1 MRKLTVLITMLVG
14 VMFNVV
20 ANETVVQGKKVA
32 VLPFAVKGNLDAL
45 YAEVAQDNFVTELA
59 KSKMYQIVVRSQ
71 VDKAMKDLNIQGG
84 NDIDESAAM
93 EIGKVAGAEIIVIGG
108 ITALN
113 SQFVVNIRGIN
124 VNSGTTEFADKGI
137 VNSQGELLVA
147 IEGISKKFAGSN
159 DYTTPNYNTNTWNN
173 QNYATNNFYNQNNP
187 NQSPAMDFSINRN
200 ATLREWEEYFIE
212 KYFLGKWGID
222 PRDTPQVYKKYKK
235 YLGGGIA
242 LSVVGGITAAA
253 GVIMMGVGFNLALDY
268 ASNPPET
275 PSLSHYDSS
284 EWDDYDRAV
293 NRWEV
298 DMWGS
303 YAVGAVGS
311 VLFTTGFILA
321 TSALGP
327 YLQAYRIKRIH
338 RKVTGQRSFNFTPR
352 VSTTGGFN
360 GESKLEIALG
370 CNF

>member
-1 MRKLTVLITMLVG
+1 
-14 VMFNVV
+14 
-20 ANETVVQGKKVA
+20 
-32 VLPFAVKGNLDAL
+32 
-45 YAEVAQDNFVTELA
+45 
-59 KSKMYQIVVRSQ
+59 
-71 VDKAMKDLNIQGG
+71 
-84 NDIDESAAM
+84 M

-212 KYFLGKWGID
+212 KDFLGKWGID

-235 YLGGGIA
+235 YLGGGVSMVVVGSI
-242 LSVVGGITAAA
+242 LGVGGIA
-253 GVIMMGVGFNLALDY
+253 MMGAGFGNAYNAAFKLDY
-268 ASNPPET
+268 GVVAGGLIAGSFGSIFLIAGLVLAPLAAKPLGLASK
-275 PSLSHYDSS
+275 
-284 EWDDYDRAV
+284 
-293 NRWEV
+293 
-298 DMWGS
+298 
-303 YAVGAVGS
+303 
-311 VLFTTGFILA
+311 
-321 TSALGP
+321 
-327 YLQAYRIKRIH
+327 IKTIH
-338 RKVTGQRSFNFTPR
+338 RIVTGQRSFKFTPR
-352 VSTTGGFN
+352 ISTTGGFN
-360 GESKLEIALG
+360 GESKLEIALSIYS
-370 CNF
+370 